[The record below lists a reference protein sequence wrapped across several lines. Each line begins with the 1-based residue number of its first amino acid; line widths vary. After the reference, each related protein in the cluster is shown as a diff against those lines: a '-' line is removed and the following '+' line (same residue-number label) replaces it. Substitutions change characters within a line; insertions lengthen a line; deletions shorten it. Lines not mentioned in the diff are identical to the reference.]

1 KGLWFNGVLRI
12 RAGVDV
18 WWYSRFNGYGYHPA
32 TGRFYVQQNKFG
44 AYPLVDLFVNGEV
57 KNLQFFVKMEHQN
70 QGLYPLSNE
79 VPYWSAA
86 GYAFEPRRFR
96 LGLRWGFFN

>member
-1 KGLWFNGVLRI
+1 LWFNGVLRL
-12 RAGVDV
+12 RAGFDI
-18 WWYSRFNGYGYHPA
+18 WWHSRFNGYGYHPA
-32 TGRFYVQQNKFG
+32 PGRFYVQQNKFG
-44 AYPLVDLFVNGEV
+44 AYPLVDFFVNGEV
-57 KNLQFFVKMEHQN
+57 KNLQFFVKMEHLN
-70 QGLYPLSNE
+70 QGLYPSPNE